1 MEYCLGSAADLLE
14 AHRKPLREE
23 ELAAILLGALHGLAY
38 LHAHGI
44 IHRDVKAANI
54 LLAAPGQVKLG
65 DFGSAAGSSP
75 ANSFVG
81 TPYWMAPEVIL
92 AMEEGQYDGRADVW
106 SLGITCI
113 ELAERKPPLFNLN
126 AMSALYHIAQSPPPA
141 LQPDR
146 WSPPLHSFVAA
157 CLQKAPQQRPRAQ
170 LLLAHPLVS
179 PPPPPRC
186 CPGCCSSWSPPGAAR
201 HGGGTGTAPSV
212 PRSLR
217 GMAAWPAAAAAPP
230 VPPVPP
236 VPPTPRG
243 QRTRKRRRR
252 RKRRGVRKGARK
264 APARPPTAPAA
275 RPRTPR
281 PPRRRRRSPA
291 RRRSHRRRGRSLS
304 PAPSR
309 SPPSPTGAPGRRRRR
324 MPPPSRQGRSLL

>member
-201 HGGGTGTAPSV
+201 HGGGTGTAP
-212 PRSLR
+212 RSLR